1 LVGKYP
7 PSESV
12 WLTTSPIS
20 LHSIGGSIC
29 RGQIGVGRWPPMRD
43 SLTSTSVWLQ
53 HTHRFGYLWKL
64 IGWVST
70 ATPTSGMANDSLL
83 LRRWSN
89 RLSSCGLVT
98 HSTPTVVGGSTEG
111 LTPTD
116 SLAKSGWLRGWLDT
130 NSTPL
135 LGGRIHADFLTMN
148 CGIVRVAPREA
159 WCLDG
164 DSHQPTY
171 HFRYDRREVS
181 HTLGWPVGMSRRSP
195 RSVVTHSQW
204 VGSNLGVVSCGSTLT
219 LTIGSAGNKSSEGSA
234 QIIFYTNHYT
244 FYPTNVV

>member
-1 LVGKYP
+1 
-7 PSESV
+7 
-12 WLTTSPIS
+12 
-20 LHSIGGSIC
+20 
-29 RGQIGVGRWPPMRD
+29 MRD

-98 HSTPTVVGGSTEG
+98 HSTTTVVGGSTEG

-135 LGGRIHADFLTMN
+135 LGGRIHAHSLWMS
-148 CGIVRVAPREA
+148 CGFVRACPREA

-164 DSHQPTY
+164 DSHTPTY
-171 HFRYDRREVS
+171 HFRYARREAT
-181 HTLGWPVGMSRRSP
+181 HTLGGPVGVGRRSP
-195 RSVVTHSQW
+195 RSVVTHSRW
-204 VGSNLGVVSCGSTLT
+204 VGPNLGRSVAVRPPHSRLRKQRWMVGCFRGPLT
-219 LTIGSAGNKSSEGSA
+219 HEINVCLPHWFRYRKRPKFFAVIGGRFALTTDAGFTSVLG
-234 QIIFYTNHYT
+234 
-244 FYPTNVV
+244 